1 MENNEKKHIPVLLNE
16 AIEMLNLEPGMTIV
30 DGTYGGGGHSVEILK
45 RILPGGKLIA
55 IDKDPEA
62 IERGQERLK
71 IYSQNVQFVHD
82 DYKNITHILNQFN
95 IEEIDGALLD
105 LGVSSFQLDDH
116 LRGFSY
122 KADVK
127 LDMRMDNTRGQT
139 AQDVVN
145 GYSAKE
151 LTDIF
156 YKYGEEK
163 WSKRIAEF
171 ICEKR
176 KENPITTSG
185 ELTAIIKAAVPL
197 AARKGVKYPSMRC
210 FQAIRIEVNDELK
223 NLEVALDGFK
233 KVIKSGGRFAVI
245 TFHSLEDRIVKQSFR
260 EMQNPCECPPDY
272 PVCICGKTP
281 TGKII
286 TRKPVLPH
294 SDEVSRNSRSRSAKL
309 RVVERL

>member
-1 MENNEKKHIPVLLNE
+1 MMAEQAHIPVLLRE
-16 AIEMLNLEPGMTIV
+16 TIDLLNLRPGMTIV

-45 RILPGGKLIA
+45 RILPGGRLIA

-62 IERGQERLK
+62 VERGRERLK
-71 IYSQNVQFVHD
+71 IYDQNVYMVHD
-82 DYKNITHILNQFN
+82 DYKNILHILNQFN

-116 LRGFSY
+116 SRGFSY
-122 KADVK
+122 KADVA
-127 LDMRMDNTRGQT
+127 LDMRMDNTRGIT

-145 GYSAKE
+145 GYSEKE

-156 YKYGEEK
+156 YKFGEEK

-171 ICEKR
+171 ICERR
-176 KENPITTSG
+176 KEKPITTSG
-185 ELTAIIKAAVPL
+185 ELTEIIKAAVPL

-223 NLEVALDGFK
+223 NLQVALDGFK
-233 KVIKSGGRFAVI
+233 KVIKSGGRLAVI
-245 TFHSLEDRIVKQSFR
+245 TFQSLEDRIVKQYFK
-260 EMQNPCECPPDY
+260 EMQNPCECPPDA
-272 PVCICGKTP
+272 PICICGKTP

-286 TRKPVLPH
+286 TKKPVLPH
-294 SDEVSRNSRSRSAKL
+294 SSEMNLNNRSRSAKL
-309 RVVERL
+309 RVVELL